1 MKNNDTKFDRT
12 KKEINGSNIIL
23 PSEKKEVNSLLN
35 ILKKITLILK
45 IFLLNLTI
53 VNQLLMTLIK

>member
-12 KKEINGSNIIL
+12 KKEINSSNIIL